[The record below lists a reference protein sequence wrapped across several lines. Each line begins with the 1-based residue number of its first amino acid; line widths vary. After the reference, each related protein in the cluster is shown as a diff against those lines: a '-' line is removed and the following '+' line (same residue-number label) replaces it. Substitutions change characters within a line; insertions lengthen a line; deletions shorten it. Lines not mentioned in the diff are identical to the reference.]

1 MANPQDELDLRALRT
16 QVAALTAR
24 VHQLEQRA
32 GIEPPGYQAPSVPAP
47 GAEVPPP
54 PPPPGPSAQ
63 QPQAPAP
70 PGDRVP
76 ASPGE
81 AAVPP
86 PPDRE
91 NLEGKIGKVWI
102 NRIGIIAILFGVAYF
117 IKYAFDNNWIGP
129 GGRVAI
135 GVVAG
140 IAVLL
145 WSERFRS
152 KGYAP
157 FSYSLKAVGIGI
169 LYLSFWAASSY
180 FHLVPVEA
188 SFVAMSLV
196 TAFTVFLAIQQNAE
210 ILVVYAMIGGF
221 ITPAAL
227 STAQNHEVVLFTY
240 VAILD
245 LAILATS
252 IFKPWRRLMWGSFI
266 GTAILFAGWAERW
279 YGLDNR
285 TLTVFF
291 AVL

>member
-1 MANPQDELDLRALRT
+1 FTRMANPQDELDLRALRT

-32 GIEPPGYQAPSVPAP
+32 GIEPPGYQATSVPAP
-47 GAEVPPP
+47 SAAAPPP
-54 PPPPGPSAQ
+54 PAPGPSAQ
-63 QPQAPAP
+63 QPPALAP

-76 ASPGE
+76 ASPAE

-91 NLEGKIGKVWI
+91 NLEGKIVKVWI

-180 FHLVPVEA
+180 FHL
-188 SFVAMSLV
+188 
-196 TAFTVFLAIQQNAE
+196 
-210 ILVVYAMIGGF
+210 
-221 ITPAAL
+221 
-227 STAQNHEVVLFTY
+227 
-240 VAILD
+240 
-245 LAILATS
+245 
-252 IFKPWRRLMWGSFI
+252 
-266 GTAILFAGWAERW
+266 
-279 YGLDNR
+279 
-285 TLTVFF
+285 
-291 AVL
+291 